1 MVGIDFVS
9 VPEGIKAYP
18 FVVKLKD
25 DPQTSLAGKL
35 YPAANSFMHISIR
48 HFKSVTNAKEATRAV
63 NEKFY
68 PLIQAIPGFVVYYG
82 METSDNGWA
91 SINVFETEEGAAESN
106 KVGVAFARDNNLF
119 QVEPE
124 IIAGSLIAITAA
136 DNVHE
141 IMTEFRKSIA

>member
-1 MVGIDFVS
+1 
-9 VPEGIKAYP
+9 
-18 FVVKLKD
+18 
-25 DPQTSLAGKL
+25 
-35 YPAANSFMHISIR
+35 MHISIR

-141 IMTEFRKSIA
+141 IMTEFRKSLA